1 MQKIIFSLF
10 VSITLIVSLSGCSDI
25 DSKSY
30 INKTVVL
37 DKPGSLANA
46 LFLTNLAGINTLKI
60 SGKMDCR
67 DFKTIRDHMTEL
79 LELDLSNVTIEY
91 YKGYEGTGGAEIYE
105 YYANTLPIYAFYNS
119 LKVSSLTSLNKIT
132 LPQNLKSIGSS
143 AFTGCTGLTL
153 VDFPADLKNIG
164 DRSFARCSALSNTL
178 TIPSKVDSIGYSA
191 FAFCTALTALQ
202 LSDSLLFIGE
212 SAFNGCSALSGTLN
226 LPSKLITIE
235 DYAFANCSGL
245 TAVNIPASVTS
256 FLDYNAYPVFQN
268 CVCPINVATD
278 NLNLSSVDGVLFDY
292 SQSTII
298 YFPPSKTGNYDIP
311 VSVSSIGY
319 GAFSNCK
326 NLTSLTIPASIIAI
340 GDYAFYNCSG
350 LTGTFSIPNSV
361 FAIGLYAFDGCNK
374 ITEFNVTSD
383 NINFCSVNGV
393 IFSIPQTP
401 NSPDDNT
408 PQVSSLVQFP
418 AAKSGTYEIPSTVN
432 HLTNT
437 YPVESISPGAFID
450 CTLLTSVSI
459 PASVNSIGN
468 RAFMNCTN
476 LNQIRSNS
484 TTPDI
489 LINNDFRK
497 TISYSV
503 FDNINKKNC
512 MLLVPIGSEGTYR
525 NSGQWSDFRNI
536 SGIF

>member
-1 MQKIIFSLF
+1 MQKIIFFFF
-10 VSITLIVSLSGCSDI
+10 VSITLIVTLTSCNDI

-30 INKTVVL
+30 INKIVVL

-46 LFLTNLAGINTLKI
+46 LFLTNMAGINTLKI
-60 SGKMDCR
+60 SGKMDSR

-79 LELDLSNVTIEY
+79 LEIDLSNATIEY

-105 YYANTLPIYAFYNS
+105 YPANTLPIYAFYNS
-119 LKVSSLTSLNKIT
+119 SKVSSLTSLNKIT
-132 LPQNLKSIGSS
+132 LPLNLKSIGSS
-143 AFTGCTGLTL
+143 AFTGCTGLTI

-164 DRSFARCSALSNTL
+164 DRCFARCSALSNTL
-178 TIPSKVDSIGYSA
+178 AIPSKVDSIGYSA

-212 SAFNGCSALSGTLN
+212 SAFNGCSGLSGTLN
-226 LPSKLITIE
+226 LPSKLITIKE
-235 DYAFANCSGL
+235 RAFENCSSL
-245 TAVNIPASVTS
+245 STINISSALANLENS
-256 FLDYNAYPVFQN
+256 VFQD
-268 CVCPINVATD
+268 CTCPINVASD
-278 NLNLSSVDGVLFDY
+278 NPNFSSVDGVLFDY

-319 GAFSNCK
+319 GAFANCK
-326 NLTSLTIPASIIAI
+326 NLTSISIPTSIIAI

-361 FAIGLYAFDGCNK
+361 FAIGLYAFVGCNK

-383 NINFCSVNGV
+383 NVYFFSINGV

-437 YPVESISPGAFID
+437 YPVVSISPGAFID
-450 CTLLTSVSI
+450 CSMLDSVNI
-459 PASVNSIGN
+459 PASITSIGN

-476 LNQIRSNS
+476 LNYIRSNS

-489 LINNDFRK
+489 LINNDFKK

-503 FDNINKKNC
+503 FDNINKKTC
-512 MLLVPIGSEGTYR
+512 KLYVPANSVGTYR
-525 NSGQWSDFRNI
+525 NANQWSDFRNI
-536 SGIF
+536 SGI